1 MNGTVSIVGAGRVGR
16 TLARRL
22 RELGWRIGAVVTR
35 SPATSRAAVHA
46 IGAGSPSVR
55 LTHKV
60 LEADVVL
67 LAVPDAAYE
76 AVALALARLG
86 GKSCGGK
93 IVLHTSGA
101 LGRSVLVPLAR
112 FGASTGSLHPMQT
125 FIGRAMPKLSG
136 VTFAV
141 EGDRRALRAA
151 RQISAALGAVPVA
164 LKSAEKPAYHAA
176 GVLVAGHAL
185 ALVEAATRV
194 LLRLGFSR
202 RRVREALLPLT
213 RQMLENFERLGPRAS
228 WTGPVA
234 RGDYAVVAMHMNA
247 LRPYP
252 REFRQS
258 YAALARLGARVLSS
272 RPGATIRRLDRS
284 LKTSMRGKR

>member
-1 MNGTVSIVGAGRVGR
+1 MGAGRVGR
-16 TLARRL
+16 TLAKRL
-22 RELGWRIGAVVTR
+22 RELGWRVGAVVTR
-35 SPATSRAAVHA
+35 SPATSRAAVRA
-46 IGAGSPSVR
+46 IGAGTAYGR
-55 LTHKV
+55 LTPQV
-60 LEADVVL
+60 FEADIVL
-67 LAVPDAAYE
+67 LAVPDDVYE
-76 AVALALARLG
+76 GVARSLARLG
-86 GKSCGGK
+86 GKSCGGR
-93 IVLHTSGA
+93 IVLHTSGV
-101 LGRSVLVPLAR
+101 LCRSVLAPLAR
-112 FGASTGSLHPMQT
+112 LGASTGSLHPMQT
-125 FIGRAMPKLSG
+125 FSGRGIPKLSG

-202 RRVREALLPLT
+202 RRVRETLLPLT

-272 RPGATIRRLDRS
+272 RPGATIHRLDRA
-284 LKTSMRGKR
+284 LKTSMGGKR